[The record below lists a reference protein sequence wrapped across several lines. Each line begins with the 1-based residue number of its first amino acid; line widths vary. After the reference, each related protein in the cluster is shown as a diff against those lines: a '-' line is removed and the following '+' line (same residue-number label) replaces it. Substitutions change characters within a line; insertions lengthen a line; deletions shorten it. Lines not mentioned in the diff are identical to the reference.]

1 MSTSSCTMGTA
12 EPVAAPGGAEFLDDD
27 DFSDFEYEEVDL
39 GCVPARGAPRSA
51 PPRPAGSPP
60 PPPARAGPLVT
71 PPTDRAARR

>member
-60 PPPARAGPLVT
+60 PPPSEVHLVT
-71 PPTDRAARR
+71 PTTDRAARR

>member
-60 PPPARAGPLVT
+60 PPLRARSIW
-71 PPTDRAARR
+71 

>member
-1 MSTSSCTMGTA
+1 MSTSSSTMGTA

-39 GCVPARGAPRSA
+39 GCVPARGAPGSA

-60 PPPARAGPLVT
+60 PPPPSEVHLVT
-71 PPTDRAARR
+71 PTTDRAARR

>member
-51 PPRPAGSPP
+51 PPRPPGCPP
-60 PPPARAGPLVT
+60 PPPSSEVHLVT
-71 PPTDRAARR
+71 PTTDRAARR